1 MSHDLR
7 QDQFSRYRAVPRPTE
22 PLPPVDPVTTQVVR
36 YALNSA
42 ANQMKTALVR
52 TAFSPVIYEVLDFA
66 VGIYDPKLRL
76 LAQAPSLPLFMG
88 TLNFCIDEAVR
99 NSGGVEE
106 LEPGDVI
113 LYNSPY
119 GTGAHPQDLA
129 TVMPVF
135 HRDVLI
141 GYAAIK
147 AHWLDIGAKDP
158 YCTDT
163 IDVFQEGTV
172 YPGVK
177 IYRRGERVEDIFRLV
192 MANTR
197 VPHMVIGDM
206 NAQITGVRVGASSLE
221 RVVERFGPDVF
232 WPCVEHMYD
241 HGERTVRAYVD
252 KIPDGRYVGH
262 GEMDNN
268 GIEDKTIP
276 FEVTVEISGSNVL
289 VDFTNVPGEQIGP
302 VNCPL
307 PSTVSASR
315 VAISMLAGFGE
326 APNEGHFRTV
336 EVLTRPGTMFHPRSP
351 APCFLYGWPAMQAI
365 EVIYHAISK
374 ALPDNV
380 PASSGGDLA
389 ACVWWGKREA
399 TGEVWVDGAPHPCGQ
414 GAWKGGDGGT
424 MLHISESATRFTPME
439 VFEARNP
446 WVIEKLALA
455 QDSCGAGEYRGGLG
469 FDMHIRMVEDTYI
482 TSAVERTRNK
492 PWGLSGGS
500 EARPNAIC
508 VEHSDGR
515 ITHFYGKATR
525 FLIAKGDLLKISSGG
540 GGGHGPAA
548 NRPAEAV
555 LRDLREQYISVD
567 FARTHYPHV
576 AISSPLEPVMVS
588 AAKE

>member
-1 MSHDLR
+1 MQEDVHL
-7 QDQFSRYRAVPRPTE
+7 YRAVAH
-22 PLPPVDPVTTQVVR
+22 PPASTPAPDPITTQVVR

-66 VGIYDPKLRL
+66 VGLYDPQLRL
-76 LAQAPSLPLFMG
+76 LAQAPSLPMFMG
-88 TLNFCIDEAVR
+88 TLNFCIDEAVKHV
-99 NSGGVEE
+99 GGVSE
-106 LEPGDVI
+106 LHPGDII

-135 HRDVLI
+135 HHGKELI

-177 IYRRGERVEDIFRLV
+177 IYKRGELNQDIFRMV
-192 MANTR
+192 IANTR
-197 VPHMVIGDM
+197 VPKMVEGDM
-206 NAQITGVRVGASSLE
+206 NAQITGVRVGSAGLE
-221 RVVERFGPDVF
+221 RVMERFGPETF
-232 WPCVEHMYD
+232 WPCVEHMYN
-241 HGERTVRAYVD
+241 HGESTVRSYFE

-276 FEVTVEISGSNVL
+276 FEVTVEISGSDVT

-315 VAISMLAGFGE
+315 IAVSMLAGFGE
-326 APNEGHFRTV
+326 APNEGHFRPV
-336 EVLTRPGTMFHPRSP
+336 DVLTRPGTMFHPRSP

-374 ALPDNV
+374 ALPNNV

-389 ACVWWGKREA
+389 AVVWWGKREA

-414 GAWKGGDGGT
+414 GAWHGGDGGT
-424 MLHISESATRFTPME
+424 MLHIAESATRFTPME
-439 VFEARNP
+439 VFEAKNP
-446 WVIEKLALA
+446 WLIEKLELA

-469 FDMHIRMVEDTYI
+469 FNMSIRMLEDTYM
-482 TSAVERTRNK
+482 TSAVERTRNR
-492 PWGLSGGS
+492 PWGLSGGK
-500 EARPNAIC
+500 EARPNGIA
-508 VEHSDGR
+508 VRHPDGR
-515 ITHFYGKATR
+515 VTRFYGKATR
-525 FLIAKGDLLKISSGG
+525 YLVAKGEILDIESGG
-540 GGGHGPAA
+540 GGGHGPCEK
-548 NRPAEAV
+548 RPAEAV
-555 LRDLREQYISVD
+555 LRDLREGYISPEY
-567 FARTHYPHV
+567 AREHYPHV
-576 AISSPLEPVMVS
+576 QQESEPRPEL
-588 AAKE
+588 AGQLGD